1 MNARLARK
9 RQQVI
14 ELTLAGLN
22 EMLVE
27 NKTLLQ
33 EMDPEQEARFEKLI
47 IKAAR
52 TLEIEL

>member
-22 EMLVE
+22 EILF
-27 NKTLLQ
+27 NNATLLQ